1 MNILSTNSTDPLSQL
16 PLLGNLV
23 DRKTTYSSSLNLF
36 DKTELCERAFL
47 KLGSNIRIRKYQ
59 KLIDPTPSSNLRNLA
74 IASGVWSRFKL
85 DTKIPTDGFEA
96 MFEAWITNSLNGSLA
111 DEVFIAYDM
120 TSGGVG
126 VEVAFI
132 TVKSNGNS
140 VNIGLLSVAESHR
153 RLGIG
158 KSLLSRA
165 VLWALEEIGAPSVP
179 R

>member
-1 MNILSTNSTDPLSQL
+1 
-16 PLLGNLV
+16 
-23 DRKTTYSSSLNLF
+23 
-36 DKTELCERAFL
+36 
-47 KLGSNIRIRKYQ
+47 
-59 KLIDPTPSSNLRNLA
+59 
-74 IASGVWSRFKL
+74 
-85 DTKIPTDGFEA
+85 